1 MKKRVV
7 GYEII
12 KSMAMFFVVM
22 LHYSFYTRFY
32 SSGLAGTAVTV
43 LCVVCVPLFFAVNG
57 ALLLPRK
64 MDEAKHYRKT
74 LNIVIVVTIWR
85 LLAAAFFVFVD
96 GSLAGQRQD
105 LVLFLLGGGFGDYPT
120 GYFWFMNALIAV
132 YLVLPVMKMAFDS
145 ERKLAFNALLAV
157 LAGFTVGKDS
167 LKLVLQMLGTATNHD
182 FASILNA
189 LDEFYIFGSYEYVS
203 LYFLIGGM
211 IGRYLSRSRPGNSM
225 PTSLLPVR
233 YLLGEASAGIVVCYA
248 LTLLIQRYQHATH
261 GTNLT
266 VENGYWLLPSFVA
279 TILILLVLGRV
290 NIQGI
295 WAKVFQVIGMNT
307 FGVYMLH
314 LVGLVL
320 LSRLQ
325 ALPWLQF
332 MENLNS
338 VAVTLLNVVLC
349 GCVFARCL
357 AVSVLFRKIPY
368 INRLFAL

>member
-7 GYEII
+7 GYDII

-96 GSLAGQRQD
+96 GSHPVTLKD

-189 LDEFYIFGSYEYVS
+189 LDEFYIFGSYGYVL

-211 IGRYLSRSRPGNSM
+211 IGRYLKQKQTGELDADVHHPLFDISW
-225 PTSLLPVR
+225 
-233 YLLGEASAGIVVCYA
+233 GEASAGIVVCYA

-279 TILILLVLGRV
+279 TILILLVLGAGEYPRHLGQSIPGDRHEHVRRV
-290 NIQGI
+290 HAASGR
-295 WAKVFQVIGMNT
+295 IGAVEQITGSTMAPVHGKLE
-307 FGVYMLH
+307 FRCSDFAECGV
-314 LVGLVL
+314 V
-320 LSRLQ
+320 RLRVRH
-325 ALPWLQF
+325 
-332 MENLNS
+332 MS
-338 VAVTLLNVVLC
+338 CSIRAVPKDPV
-349 GCVFARCL
+349 
-357 AVSVLFRKIPY
+357 Y
-368 INRLFAL
+368 

>member
-1 MKKRVV
+1 
-7 GYEII
+7 
-12 KSMAMFFVVM
+12 
-22 LHYSFYTRFY
+22 
-32 SSGLAGTAVTV
+32 
-43 LCVVCVPLFFAVNG
+43 
-57 ALLLPRK
+57 
-64 MDEAKHYRKT
+64 MD
-74 LNIVIVVTIWR
+74 V
-85 LLAAAFFVFVD
+85 
-96 GSLAGQRQD
+96 
-105 LVLFLLGGGFGDYPT
+105 
-120 GYFWFMNALIAV
+120 
-132 YLVLPVMKMAFDS
+132 
-145 ERKLAFNALLAV
+145 
-157 LAGFTVGKDS
+157 
-167 LKLVLQMLGTATNHD
+167 
-182 FASILNA
+182 
-189 LDEFYIFGSYEYVS
+189 
-203 LYFLIGGM
+203 
-211 IGRYLSRSRPGNSM
+211 
-225 PTSLLPVR
+225 
-233 YLLGEASAGIVVCYA
+233 GIVVCYA

-279 TILILLVLGRV
+279 TILILLVLGRG

-332 MENLNS
+332 MGNLNS

-349 GCVFARCL
+349 GCVFAICL

>member
-7 GYEII
+7 GYDII

-96 GSLAGQRQD
+96 GSH
-105 LVLFLLGGGFGDYPT
+105 P
-120 GYFWFMNALIAV
+120 
-132 YLVLPVMKMAFDS
+132 
-145 ERKLAFNALLAV
+145 
-157 LAGFTVGKDS
+157 
-167 LKLVLQMLGTATNHD
+167 
-182 FASILNA
+182 
-189 LDEFYIFGSYEYVS
+189 
-203 LYFLIGGM
+203 
-211 IGRYLSRSRPGNSM
+211 
-225 PTSLLPVR
+225 
-233 YLLGEASAGIVVCYA
+233 

-295 WAKVFQVIGMNT
+295 RAKVFQVIGMNT

-332 MENLNS
+332 MGNLNS

-349 GCVFARCL
+349 GCVFAICL